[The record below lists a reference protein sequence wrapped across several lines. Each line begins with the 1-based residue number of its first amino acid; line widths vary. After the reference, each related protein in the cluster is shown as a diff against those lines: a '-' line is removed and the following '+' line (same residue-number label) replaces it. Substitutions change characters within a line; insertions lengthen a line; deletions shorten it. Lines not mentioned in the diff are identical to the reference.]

1 MSSTLEQIKQ
11 DLIDYDSKQF
21 YMKHI
26 VRTDNWY
33 FENVLNIP
41 PEEIIKASDDFKMI
55 VSEALGVS
63 FNSVMMVGSGK
74 IGYSLAPSKK
84 FKSFTLNPTGENKSD
99 IDIAVISQPIFE
111 KFWKEFRLGYNV
123 ANKHAYRYISRE
135 IYRGYINE
143 RNINEVDRCR
153 IIWRDI
159 SNASTRNLKQSLYFK
174 HDISYRIY
182 RSWEDF
188 EDYNIETINEL
199 KMEVASNA

>member
-1 MSSTLEQIKQ
+1 MSFTLDQIKQ

-26 VRTDNWY
+26 VRSDNWY

-84 FKSFTLNPTGENKSD
+84 FKNFTLNPTGENKSD

-123 ANKHAYRYISRE
+123 ANKYAYRYISRE